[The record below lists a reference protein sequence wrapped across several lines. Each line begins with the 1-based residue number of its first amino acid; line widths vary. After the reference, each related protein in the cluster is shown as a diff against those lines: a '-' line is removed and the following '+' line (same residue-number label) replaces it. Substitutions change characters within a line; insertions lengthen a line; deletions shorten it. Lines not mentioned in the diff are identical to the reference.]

1 MSSAP
6 GPRRDLLV
14 VARQGVDLL
23 VTLSAWVG
31 GLGLAAGLG
40 VVLYDVIARAFGH
53 PLSGSP
59 DIVQMCF
66 VVIVFGCVP
75 LCERTAGN
83 VRLDLLE
90 TLFPP
95 ALNRVFDLIATAL
108 GAALFVLIGWKC
120 WEAAQISRMLNLG
133 TNVLRI
139 PKAPFQIA
147 ITLASGIAALSM
159 VLHLIEIALGRAQSP
174 AAQQEPAT

>member
-1 MSSAP
+1 M
-6 GPRRDLLV
+6 
-14 VARQGVDLL
+14 ARQGVDLL

-95 ALNRVFDLIATAL
+95 ALNRVFDLIATVGFYSVL
-108 GAALFVLIGWKC
+108 GYLLMSYDTPIDTA
-120 WEAAQISRMLNLG
+120 
-133 TNVLRI
+133 
-139 PKAPFQIA
+139 IA
-147 ITLASGIAALSM
+147 EEMAERPLTPEG
-159 VLHLIEIALGRAQSP
+159 
-174 AAQQEPAT
+174 